1 MKSNLSL
8 AEESVNLIISSIVS
22 YFSSL
27 SPLHWFQ
34 EESCDLIFQLIVSVS
49 ILLSV

>member
-8 AEESVNLIISSIVS
+8 ADVSVNLIISSTVL

-27 SPLHWFQ
+27 ALLHWFQ

-49 ILLSV
+49 ILLSL